1 MKAYEIHIPR
11 LCIVI
16 SNENSG
22 HTEIIDMNIHAEV
35 HHDNFS
41 RVLYMVEINLI
52 HEDTA
57 CVGQRRSRI
66 YCIFRTLL
74 YE

>member
-1 MKAYEIHIPR
+1 MEAYEIHIAR

-22 HTEIIDMNIHAEV
+22 HTEIIDMSIHAEV

-41 RVLYMVEINLI
+41 RVLYMVEI
-52 HEDTA
+52 HEDTT

-66 YCIFRTLL
+66 HCIFRTLL
-74 YE
+74 YEE